1 MFVIV
6 KEGIENGENICNSGV
21 AQGNI
26 REIVQIELERI
37 SEKGYSYTPVNET
50 GNIILVTGNNTQH
63 RMCMY
68 ETGNFAIEPKIVS
81 AFYHLRADYYVEVMR
96 DTLHGKVIVY
106 LYIAGILDA
115 KTEIAQMEL
124 SSMTEDDDDVIAG
137 VLLAIEDK
145 IQQFENLLQKDSQG

>member
-1 MFVIV
+1 MFVLV
-6 KEGIENGENICNSGV
+6 KERIENGGNICRSSV
-21 AQGNI
+21 VQGDI
-26 REIVQIELERI
+26 GKIVQNELEKI

-50 GNIILVTGNNTQH
+50 GNIILVTGYNTQH

-81 AFYHLRADYYVEVMR
+81 AFYQLRADYYVEVMR

-115 KTEIAQMEL
+115 KTEIAQMDL
-124 SSMTEDDDDVIAG
+124 SEMTEDDDDVIAG

-145 IQQFENLLQKDSQG
+145 IQQFEN